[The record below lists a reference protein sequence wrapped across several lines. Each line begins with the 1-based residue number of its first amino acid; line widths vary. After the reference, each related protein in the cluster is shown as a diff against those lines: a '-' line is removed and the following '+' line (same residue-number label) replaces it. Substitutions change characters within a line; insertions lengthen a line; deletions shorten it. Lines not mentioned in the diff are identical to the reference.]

1 MGLAPAIRSARRAA
15 PAALAAATI
24 GVILAIAGC
33 SSSGAGQD
41 GSAGGASGGSNAA
54 AGAKGGRYDPMN
66 GKYPVV
72 QWMVNVWEADKPLG
86 SQTGPSQT
94 VVAEPQVVPTLDA
107 ARALPGS
114 TLSSAP
120 CVLANPGQDAG
131 VKVRDRDKANQE
143 VRTVDLSFNA
153 TLDGEAVVAKV
164 TNNGREWPA
173 VRVMKGGAI
182 VVCQPSSVS
191 PGRWSVVM
199 LRPSV
204 LRSVEDYPFQTST
217 ALEGGA

>member
-24 GVILAIAGC
+24 GVILGIAGC

-94 VVAEPQVVPTLDA
+94 VVAEPQLVLVSRGGFTTGLEQEA
-107 ARALPGS
+107 AG
-114 TLSSAP
+114 AP
-120 CVLANPGQDAG
+120 N
-131 VKVRDRDKANQE
+131 VR
-143 VRTVDLSFNA
+143 L
-153 TLDGEAVVAKV
+153 
-164 TNNGREWPA
+164 
-173 VRVMKGGAI
+173 
-182 VVCQPSSVS
+182 VS
-191 PGRWSVVM
+191 PADLV
-199 LRPSV
+199 
-204 LRSVEDYPFQTST
+204 
-217 ALEGGA
+217 A